1 MRAIFAMHLEGRERT
16 KINKLRR
23 AGTVDKIM
31 HKWYCMHMRIAAFEV
46 KDYELKDFERATGYG
61 LEVDLYP
68 DNMSAQN
75 VEWVKGCEGI
85 TTLGFSD
92 LSEPMIKKLAE
103 FGVKFLATRTVGFNH
118 IDLEACKKYGIRT
131 SNAYYEPYNVA
142 DFAVM
147 LMLMLLRKA
156 KISVCRAL
164 VNDFSLDGMCG
175 REMRNLTIGV
185 IGAGKIGRAV
195 IGNLQGFGCRV
206 LAYDPYAKDHV
217 DGATFVD
224 LDTLYK
230 ESDII
235 SLHVPLTPSNRHM
248 IDAKAIAKMKDGVL
262 IINTARGG
270 LIDTDALIE
279 ALENEKIGGAGLD
292 TIEQEEGIA
301 HIDLRARIV
310 NKRDV
315 FYLKQFPNVIFT
327 SHYAFFTEEATSAMV
342 DCGLKSLALFGAGK
356 DNPYEING

>member
-1 MRAIFAMHLEGRERT
+1 MLM
-16 KINKLRR
+16 KIV
-23 AGTVDKIM
+23 A
-31 HKWYCMHMRIAAFEV
+31 YEV
-46 KDYELKDFERATGYG
+46 KDYELKDFERAKDFGHDII
-61 LEVDLYP
+61 LCEENLSDE
-68 DNMSAQN
+68 N
-75 VEWVKGCEGI
+75 VELVKGCEGI

-92 LSEPMIKKLAE
+92 LTAPMIEKLAKY
-103 FGVKFLATRTVGFNH
+103 GVKYIATRTVGFNH
-118 IDLEACKKYGIRT
+118 IDLEACKKWGIRA

-175 REMRNLTIGV
+175 REMRNLTVGV

-217 DGATFVD
+217 DGATFTD
-224 LDTLYK
+224 LDTLYR

-235 SLHVPLTPSNRHM
+235 SLHVPLTAHNRHM
-248 IDAKAIAKMKDGVL
+248 IDADDISKMKDGVI
-262 IINTARGG
+262 IINTARGA

-279 ALENEKIGGAGLD
+279 ALEREKVGGAGLD

-310 NKRDV
+310 DKRDV

-342 DCGLKSLALFGAGK
+342 ECGLKSLALFGEGK
-356 DNPYEING
+356 ENPFEINNI

>member
-1 MRAIFAMHLEGRERT
+1 M
-16 KINKLRR
+16 K
-23 AGTVDKIM
+23 V
-31 HKWYCMHMRIAAFEV
+31 AAFEV
-46 KDYELKDFERATGYG
+46 KDYELKDFERAGRYG
-61 LEVDLYP
+61 LEVELCA
-68 DNMSAQN
+68 DNLTAGN
-75 VEWVKGCEGI
+75 ADRAAGCEGV

-92 LSEPMIKKLAE
+92 LSAPMIERLAGL
-103 FGVKFLATRTVGFNH
+103 GVKFLATRTVGFNH
-118 IDLEACKKYGIRT
+118 IDLDACRRCGIRV

-175 REMRNLTIGV
+175 REMRNLTVGV

-206 LAYDPYAKDHV
+206 LAYDPFAKEPA
-217 DGATFVD
+217 DGAEMTD
-224 LDTLYK
+224 LDTIYK

-235 SLHVPLTPSNRHM
+235 TLHVPLTPQNRHM
-248 IDAKAIAKMKDGVL
+248 IDAAAIAKMKDGVL
-262 IINTARGG
+262 LINTARGG
-270 LIDTDALIE
+270 LVDTDALIA
-279 ALENEKIGGAGLD
+279 ALESQKIGGAGLD
-292 TIEQEEGIA
+292 TIEAEDGVA

-310 NKRDV
+310 DKRDI

-342 DCGLKSLALFGAGK
+342 ECALKSMNAFGEGK
-356 DNPYEING
+356 ANPFEITA

>member
-1 MRAIFAMHLEGRERT
+1 M
-16 KINKLRR
+16 K
-23 AGTVDKIM
+23 
-31 HKWYCMHMRIAAFEV
+31 IAAFEV
-46 KDYELKDFERATGYG
+46 KDYELDDFKRADGYG
-61 LEVDLYP
+61 LEVALYA
-68 DNMSAQN
+68 DNLTAEN
-75 VEWVKGCEGI
+75 VQLVKGCEGI

-92 LSEPMIKKLAE
+92 LSAPMIKKLSE
-103 FGVKFLATRTVGFNH
+103 LGVKYLATRTVGFNH
-118 IDLEACKKYGIRT
+118 IDLEACSKYGIRV

-175 REMRNLTIGV
+175 REMRNLTVGI

-195 IGNLQGFGCRV
+195 IGNLQGFGCRI
-206 LAYDPYAKDHV
+206 LAYDPFAKDHA
-217 DGATFVD
+217 DGAVFTD
-224 LDTLYK
+224 LDTIYR

-248 IDAKAIAKMKDGVL
+248 IDREAIGKMKDGVL

-270 LIDTDALIE
+270 LIDTNALID

-292 TIEQEEGIA
+292 TIEAEDGVA

-310 NKRDV
+310 NKRDI

-342 DCGLKSLALFGAGK
+342 ECGLKSLAFFGEGRE
-356 DNPYEING
+356 NPFEITTK

>member
-1 MRAIFAMHLEGRERT
+1 
-16 KINKLRR
+16 
-23 AGTVDKIM
+23 M
-31 HKWYCMHMRIAAFEV
+31 HKWYCMHMKIAAFEV
-46 KDYELKDFERATGYG
+46 KDYELKDFDRAEAYG
-61 LEVDLYP
+61 LDVDLHP
-68 DNMSAQN
+68 ENMSAEN
-75 VEWVKGCEGI
+75 VDLVKGCEGV

-92 LSEPMIKKLAE
+92 LSEPMIKKMSEL
-103 FGVKFLATRTVGFNH
+103 GVKYLATRTVGFNH
-118 IDLEACKKYGIRT
+118 IDLDACAKYGIRV

-175 REMRNLTIGV
+175 KEMRNLTIGI

-195 IGNLQGFGCRV
+195 IGNLQGFGCKI
-206 LAYDPYAKDHV
+206 LAYDPYAKDHA
-217 DGATFVD
+217 DGATFCD
-224 LDTLYK
+224 LDAIYR

-235 SLHVPLTPSNRHM
+235 SLHVPLTSSNYHM
-248 IDAKAIAKMKDGVL
+248 IDAEAISKMKDGVL
-262 IINTARGG
+262 IINTARGA

-279 ALENEKIGGAGLD
+279 ALESEKIGGAGLD

-301 HIDLRARIV
+301 HIDLRTRIV
-310 NKRDV
+310 GKRDV

-342 DCGLKSLALFGAGK
+342 ECGLKSLCFFGEGK
-356 DNPYEING
+356 ENPFEINR

>member
-1 MRAIFAMHLEGRERT
+1 M
-16 KINKLRR
+16 K
-23 AGTVDKIM
+23 
-31 HKWYCMHMRIAAFEV
+31 IAAFEV
-46 KDYELKDFERATGYG
+46 KDYELGDFERAKGYG
-61 LEVDLYP
+61 LQADLHAENLTA
-68 DNMSAQN
+68 DNVRLA
-75 VEWVKGCEGI
+75 EGCEGV

-92 LSEPMIKKLAE
+92 LTAPVLEELKKM
-103 FGVKFLATRTVGFNH
+103 GVKYLATRTVGFNH
-118 IDLEACKKYGIRT
+118 IDLEAAKKLGIRV

-142 DFAVM
+142 DFTVM

-175 REMRNLTIGV
+175 REMRNLTVGI

-195 IGNLQGFGCRV
+195 ISNLSGFGCKV
-206 LAYDPYAKDHV
+206 LAYDPYAKERP
-217 DGATFVD
+217 DGAIFTD
-224 LDTLYK
+224 LDSLLK

-235 SLHVPLTPSNRHM
+235 SLHVPLTAANRHL
-248 IDAKAIAKMKDGVL
+248 IDGEAIAKMKRGVL

-270 LIDTDALIE
+270 LIDTDALIDG
-279 ALENEKIGGAGLD
+279 LESEQIGGAGLD
-292 TIEQEEGIA
+292 TIESEEGVA

-310 NKRDV
+310 DKRDL

-342 DCGLKSLALFGAGK
+342 ECALKSLALFGEGR
-356 DNPYEING
+356 DNPFEVIG

>member
-1 MRAIFAMHLEGRERT
+1 M
-16 KINKLRR
+16 K
-23 AGTVDKIM
+23 
-31 HKWYCMHMRIAAFEV
+31 IAAFEV
-46 KDYELKDFERATGYG
+46 KEYELKDFERAKDYG
-61 LEVDLYP
+61 LEVALYA
-68 DNMSAQN
+68 DNMTAEN
-75 VEWVKGCEGI
+75 VGLVKGCEGV

-103 FGVKFLATRTVGFNH
+103 LGVKYLATRTVGFNH
-118 IDLEACKKYGIRT
+118 IDLEACKKYDVRV

-175 REMRNLTIGV
+175 KEMRNLTIGV

-195 IGNLQGFGCRV
+195 IGNLQGFGCKV

-217 DGATFVD
+217 SGATFCD
-224 LDTLYK
+224 LDTIYR

-235 SLHVPLTPSNRHM
+235 SLHVPLTPSNHHM
-248 IDAKAIAKMKDGVL
+248 IDAEAISKMKDGVL

-270 LIDTDALIE
+270 LIDTDALIA
-279 ALENEKIGGAGLD
+279 ALESEKIGGAGLD

-327 SHYAFFTEEATSAMV
+327 SHYAFFTEEATTAMV
-342 DCGLKSLALFGAGK
+342 ECALKSLSAFGEGR
-356 DNPYEING
+356 DNPFEIPV

>member
-1 MRAIFAMHLEGRERT
+1 M
-16 KINKLRR
+16 K
-23 AGTVDKIM
+23 
-31 HKWYCMHMRIAAFEV
+31 IAAFEV
-46 KDYELKDFERATGYG
+46 KDYELKDFERAKEYG
-61 LEVDLYP
+61 LEVDLYAENMCA
-68 DNMSAQN
+68 DNVDRVA
-75 VEWVKGCEGI
+75 GCEGV

-92 LSEPMIKKLAE
+92 LSEPMIKKLSE
-103 FGVKFLATRTVGFNH
+103 LGVKYLATRTVGFNH
-118 IDLEACKKYGIRT
+118 IDLDACKKYGIRV

-175 REMRNLTIGV
+175 REMRNLTVGV

-195 IGNLQGFGCRV
+195 IGNLQGFGCKV
-206 LAYDPYAKDHV
+206 LAYDPYAKDHA
-217 DGATFVD
+217 DGAIFCD
-224 LDTLYK
+224 LDTLYR

-235 SLHVPLTPSNRHM
+235 SLHVPLTDQNRHM
-248 IDAKAIAKMKDGVL
+248 INAEAISKMKDGVL

-270 LIDTDALIE
+270 LIDTDALIA
-279 ALENEKIGGAGLD
+279 ALESEKVGGAGLD
-292 TIEQEEGIA
+292 TIEAEDGVA

-310 NKRDV
+310 NKRDI

-342 DCGLKSLALFGAGK
+342 DCGLKSLALFGEGK
-356 DNPYEING
+356 INPFEIK

>member
-1 MRAIFAMHLEGRERT
+1 M
-16 KINKLRR
+16 K
-23 AGTVDKIM
+23 
-31 HKWYCMHMRIAAFEV
+31 IAAFEV
-46 KDYELKDFERATGYG
+46 KDYELGDFERAKGYG
-61 LEVDLYP
+61 LQADLHP
-68 DNMSAQN
+68 ENLTADNVRLA
-75 VEWVKGCEGI
+75 EGCEGV

-92 LSEPMIKKLAE
+92 LTAPVLEELKKM
-103 FGVKFLATRTVGFNH
+103 GVKYLATRTVGFKH
-118 IDLEACKKYGIRT
+118 IDLEAAKKLGIRV

-142 DFAVM
+142 DFTVM

-175 REMRNLTIGV
+175 REMRNLTVGI

-195 IGNLQGFGCRV
+195 ISNLSGFGCKV
-206 LAYDPYAKDHV
+206 LAYDPYAKERP
-217 DGATFVD
+217 DGAIFTD
-224 LDTLYK
+224 LDSLLK

-235 SLHVPLTPSNRHM
+235 SLHVPLTAANRHL
-248 IDAKAIAKMKDGVL
+248 IDGEAIAKMKRGVL

-270 LIDTDALIE
+270 LIDTDALIDG
-279 ALENEKIGGAGLD
+279 LESEQIGGAGLD
-292 TIEQEEGIA
+292 TIESEEGVA

-310 NKRDV
+310 DKRDL

-342 DCGLKSLALFGAGK
+342 ECALKSLALFGEGR
-356 DNPYEING
+356 DNPFEVIG